1 MKRTAYAAAIA
12 KGVDDATA
20 KTFAASFSGHSLRAG
35 LATSAAAA
43 GVPER
48 SIMAQTGHKRTDTLR
63 KYIRLGSLFREN
75 AAAQVGL

>member
-1 MKRTAYAAAIA
+1 
-12 KGVDDATA
+12 
-20 KTFAASFSGHSLRAG
+20 LRAG

-48 SIMAQTGHKRTDTLR
+48 AIMAQTGHKRTDTLR